1 MDIREQYRERA
12 IQFAN
17 EWKSEFPNVSD
28 HNIEMM
34 VSIMVTRDKS
44 SYAGGG
50 FVEAV
55 CANDLVG
62 AVTRADSDNI
72 RVIKLLALTHKQ
84 CYL

>member
-1 MDIREQYRERA
+1 MNIREQYRERA

-34 VSIMVTRDKS
+34 VSIMATRDKT
-44 SYAGGG
+44 SYSGGG

>member
-1 MDIREQYRERA
+1 MHIREQCRQRA

-55 CANDLVG
+55 CANDLVE

>member
-1 MDIREQYRERA
+1 MDIRDKYRERA
-12 IQFAN
+12 IEFIN
-17 EWKSEFPNVSD
+17 DWKNEFPVVSE
-28 HNIEMM
+28 HNIDTM
-34 VSIMVTRDKS
+34 VSIMVTRDKT

-62 AVTRADSDNI
+62 AVTRADSDNL
-72 RVIKLLALTHKQ
+72 RVIKLLALTNKQ

>member
-1 MDIREQYRERA
+1 MDIREQYRARA
-12 IQFAN
+12 IEFIDN
-17 EWKSEFPNVSD
+17 WKIEFPVVSE
-28 HNIEMM
+28 HNIDTM
-34 VSIMVTRDKS
+34 VSIMVTRDKT

-62 AVTRADSDNI
+62 AVTRADSDNL
-72 RVIKLLALTHKQ
+72 RVIKLLALTNKQ

>member
-28 HNIEMM
+28 HNIQMM
-34 VSIMVTRDKS
+34 VSIMATRDKT
-44 SYAGGG
+44 SYSGGG

>member
-1 MDIREQYRERA
+1 MDIREQCRQRA

-34 VSIMVTRDKS
+34 VSIMATRDKS

-55 CANDLVG
+55 CANDLVE

>member
-1 MDIREQYRERA
+1 MDIRDKYRERA
-12 IQFAN
+12 IEFIN
-17 EWKSEFPNVSD
+17 DWKSQFPVVSE
-28 HNIEMM
+28 HNIDTM
-34 VSIMVTRDKS
+34 VSIMVTRDKT

-62 AVTRADSDNI
+62 AVTRADSDNL
-72 RVIKLLALTHKQ
+72 RVIKLLALTNKQ